1 MREVTSGNLNLK
13 LMVVALSILCLKET
27 QNVYVVLINVHV
39 NCGAALR
46 CVSEF
51 RSLSLAKQRSA
62 AAT

>member
-1 MREVTSGNLNLK
+1 
-13 LMVVALSILCLKET
+13 
-27 QNVYVVLINVHV
+27 VHV

-62 AAT
+62 AATWWVFGPGPTGCFETYVHVRARKLNIKL